1 MTAAN
6 VVNCLNAVV
15 VSRSEE
21 MSILAYRT
29 ALFTRTK
36 HFPKSETD
44 LLKKAKPKKAEPR
57 RQSIEDQLAMAKF
70 VTVALGGTV
79 H

>member
-29 ALFTRTK
+29 ALYTRTK
-36 HFPKSETD
+36 KFPRSETE
-44 LLKKAKPKKAEPR
+44 LLNKAKPKAAPKP
-57 RQSIEDQLAMAKF
+57 QSLKDQLAMAKF
-70 VTVALGGTV
+70 VTQMMGGTV

>member
-6 VVNCLNAVV
+6 VVNVFNASI

-29 ALFTRTK
+29 ALYTRTK
-36 HFPKSETD
+36 KFPKSEAD
-44 LLKKAKPKKAEPR
+44 LLKKAKPKAAPKP
-57 RQSIEDQLAMAKF
+57 QTIQDQLAMAQF
-70 VTVALGGTV
+70 ITVAMGGTV

>member
-29 ALFTRTK
+29 ALYTRTK
-36 HFPKSETD
+36 KFPRSETD
-44 LLKKAKPKKAEPR
+44 LLKKAKPKAAPKP
-57 RQSIEDQLAMAKF
+57 QTMKDQLAMAKF
-70 VTVALGGTV
+70 ITAAMGGTV

>member
-1 MTAAN
+1 
-6 VVNCLNAVV
+6 
-15 VSRSEE
+15 

-36 HFPKSETD
+36 KFPRSEAE
-44 LLKKAKPKKAEPR
+44 LLKKARPKAAPKPQTIR
-57 RQSIEDQLAMAKF
+57 DQLAMAKF
-70 VTVALGGTV
+70 ITTAMGGTM

>member
-36 HFPKSETD
+36 HFPKSETE
-44 LLKKAKPKKAEPR
+44 LLNKAKPKAAPEP
-57 RQSIEDQLAMAKF
+57 QTMKDQLAMAKF